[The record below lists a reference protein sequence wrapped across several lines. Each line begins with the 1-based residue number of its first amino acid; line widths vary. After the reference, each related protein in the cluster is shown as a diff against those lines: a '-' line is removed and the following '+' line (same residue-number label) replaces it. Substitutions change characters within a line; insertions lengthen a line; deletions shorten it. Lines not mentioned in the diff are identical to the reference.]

1 MPCSAHKWLYA
12 PKGSAFLY
20 VRRDRQEAHFPEPTV
35 ISSSG
40 KQDFLGRFAYTGGL
54 ERASEMEGGRAGGRK
69 GHGGMLLR
77 LLFACG

>member
-1 MPCSAHKWLYA
+1 M
-12 PKGSAFLY
+12 Y